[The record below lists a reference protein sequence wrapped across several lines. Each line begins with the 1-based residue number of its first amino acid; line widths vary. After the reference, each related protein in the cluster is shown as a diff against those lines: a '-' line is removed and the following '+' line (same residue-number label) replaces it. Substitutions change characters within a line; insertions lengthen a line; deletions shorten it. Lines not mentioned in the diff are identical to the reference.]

1 MDGGV
6 GGSTGETTCGVL
18 NLLTVWPS
26 TWVIRHRGEGALHRH
41 SGGGTVVSFAGLQA
55 D

>member
-41 SGGGTVVSFAGLQA
+41 FGGPDRRQLRWPAG
-55 D
+55 